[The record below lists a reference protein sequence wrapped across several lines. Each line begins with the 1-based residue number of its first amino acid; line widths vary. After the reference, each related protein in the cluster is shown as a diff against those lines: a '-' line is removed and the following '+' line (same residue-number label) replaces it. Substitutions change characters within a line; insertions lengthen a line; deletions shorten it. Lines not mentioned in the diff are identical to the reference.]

1 MALPDPIPTHTPY
14 DGSAK
19 PFAIGLKPLDP
30 ADWIEVDALLG
41 DYLAEKDRHYA
52 QIPEKVFMAE
62 PETLAGQRE
71 VLDALVDF
79 LPARFPETYRRGA
92 HEMTIS
98 GGIDGP
104 DRVVPLDAASEPPLM
119 TASRLVQEDLV
130 LMRKGRDGW
139 RLAAASL
146 CFPSSWSLAE
156 KFGRPLSDIH
166 APVPDFG
173 PGTRSAELIERMF
186 DKLQGQ
192 AVWRLNWSIAA
203 DPSLYLPLSQGA
215 RQDRAD
221 GSLMRFPGA
230 DPIAAAFIRVE
241 RQTLRKMP
249 RSGDI
254 LFTIRIHVDPMSVL
268 ARHPDRAKLA
278 AGFAD
283 QLSGLDEAQLAYK
296 GLHNDRDRLV
306 AALRALA
313 SGAPA

>member
-1 MALPDPIPTHTPY
+1 MRLPAHTPY
-14 DGSAK
+14 DGSAR

-30 ADWIEVDALLG
+30 RDWIELDGLLA
-41 DYLAEKDRHYA
+41 DYLAQKQRHLA
-52 QIPEKVFMAE
+52 EIPDKVFMAE
-62 PETLAGQRE
+62 PETAVSQRE

-79 LPARFPETYRRGA
+79 LPARFPDTYHRDRQ
-92 HEMTIS
+92 EMTIS
-98 GGIDGP
+98 GPDGP
-104 DRVVPLDAASEPPLM
+104 DLVVLLDDPDEPPLK

-130 LMRKGRDGW
+130 LMRKGAEGW

-156 KFGRPLSDIH
+156 KFGRPLHEIH
-166 APVPDFG
+166 RPVPEFG

-192 AVWRLNWSIAA
+192 AVWRLNWALA
-203 DPSLYLPLSQGA
+203 VEPSLYLPLSQEG

-221 GSLMRFPGA
+221 DGRSRFAGA
-230 DPIAAAFIRVE
+230 DPAASAFIRVE

-249 RSGDI
+249 LSGDI
-254 LFTIRIHVDPMSVL
+254 LFTIRIYVDPMQVL
-268 ARHPDRAKLA
+268 AGHPDRARLA

-283 QLSGLDEAQLAYK
+283 QLAGLDEAQLAYK

-306 AALRALA
+306 AALRAMA
-313 SGAPA
+313 AQ

>member
-1 MALPDPIPTHTPY
+1 MTGALPAHTPY

-30 ADWIEVDALLG
+30 AGWIEVDGLLG

-52 QIPEKVFMAE
+52 EIPGTVFMAE
-62 PETLAGQRE
+62 PGTQESQRE
-71 VLDALVDF
+71 VLDALAEF
-79 LPARFPETYRRGA
+79 LPARFPDIYRRDGA
-92 HEMTIS
+92 EMTIAAP
-98 GGIDGP
+98 DGP
-104 DRVVPLDAASEPPLM
+104 DRIVRLDDPGEPPLK

-130 LMRKGRDGW
+130 LMRKGDTGW

-156 KFGRPLSDIH
+156 KFGKPLHEIH

-173 PGTRSAELIERMF
+173 AGTRPAELIERMF
-186 DKLQGQ
+186 DRLQGQ

-203 DPSLYLPLSQGA
+203 EPSLYLPLSQGE

-221 GSLMRFPGA
+221 GGLSRFPGA
-230 DPIAAAFIRVE
+230 DLATSAFIRVE

-249 RSGDI
+249 LSGDI
-254 LFTIRIHVDPMSVL
+254 LFTIRIHVDPLNVL
-268 ARHPDRAKLA
+268 ASHPERARLA
-278 AGFAD
+278 ASFAD
-283 QLSGLDEAQLAYK
+283 QLDGLNAAQLAYK

-306 AALRALA
+306 AALRAMA
-313 SGAPA
+313 AA